1 METIYKVSRKSIT
14 LDLFSGGS
22 RVRLTI
28 IYILSLSVW
37 LVIMGKLFWIQVINH
52 EDLLVVRN
60 NQYTQEIILE
70 AERGTI
76 RDRNGNALTMNLP
89 YYDLGVH
96 PPLVEEPE
104 LMAAAFSETFGKPA
118 SYYTDKL
125 QSGKNFIWM
134 ERKVTPS
141 KGLSIIDR
149 DFKGLSPI
157 KQSKRYYP
165 YGEIGA
171 QIIGFTDIDNLGIE
185 GVEKSYDNYLS
196 GVDGRKTF
204 QIDGKGRDFSGMLS
218 RTVNPVRGGDV
229 TLTIDLDY
237 QIILQEELENAYKK
251 WGAERVIG
259 ILLQPQTGEILAMG
273 NAPDFN
279 PNNYTNYPVENFKN
293 RTITDTYE
301 PGSTF
306 KLIAAT
312 AAIENKVYN
321 DSDMIFCE
329 NGKIQVAN
337 ISITD
342 HKPYGWLTFNQVF
355 YNSSNVGVIKIAQ
368 ASGREN
374 IYHTA
379 RAFGFGNKTGISID
393 GESSGILH
401 NLDKWSALSLAEI
414 AIGYEVSVTALQ
426 LGMAYAA
433 AANGGFLL
441 KPRIIASASKSDG
454 SELISDNVKV
464 VRRVMSSETSRKLKN
479 LFLGVV
485 KVGTG
490 KKAYMKGFN
499 VAGKSGTS
507 QKLING
513 KHSNKYYA
521 SFVAFFPAENP
532 EFLCLIIV
540 DNPDT
545 YLSYG
550 GEVAAPI
557 VKNIFTRIVDSNPR
571 LIASSPPRKI
581 EKAMEEQ
588 LNTER
593 AEPKLT
599 SLSSVRYIRTQKKS
613 VRKDLMPN
621 VKGLS
626 LRAALKILGERN
638 LNTSF
643 SGSGIVKKQSPLP
656 GRRISA
662 GLEVILTM
670 GTN

>member
-1 METIYKVSRKSIT
+1 MEMIDRVSSKRNT

-28 IYILSLSVW
+28 ISILSLSVW

-52 EDLLVVRN
+52 ADLLAVRN

-89 YYDLGVH
+89 HYDLGVH

-104 LMAAAFSETFGKPA
+104 KMAEAFSETFGKPT
-118 SYYTDKL
+118 SYYAEKL
-125 QSGKNFIWM
+125 QSGKNFVWM
-134 ERKVTPS
+134 ERKVIPS
-141 KGLSIIDR
+141 KGLSIIEK

-171 QIIGFTDIDNLGIE
+171 QLVGFTDIDNLGIE
-185 GVEKSYDNYLS
+185 GVERSYDNYLK

-218 RTVNPVRGGDV
+218 RTVNSIRGGDV
-229 TLTIDLDY
+229 RLTIDLDY
-237 QIILQEELENAYKK
+237 QIILQEELEDAFEK
-251 WGAERVIG
+251 WNAERVIG

-273 NAPDFN
+273 SAPDFN
-279 PNNYTNYPVENFKN
+279 PNNYTSYPVENFKN
-293 RTITDTYE
+293 RAITDTYE

-306 KLIAAT
+306 KLITAT
-312 AAIENKVYN
+312 TAIENKVYN
-321 DSDMIFCE
+321 ESDMIFCE
-329 NGKIQVAN
+329 NGKIRVAN
-337 ISITD
+337 VTITD

-355 YNSSNVGVIKIAQ
+355 YNSSNVGVIKVAQ
-368 ASGREN
+368 SSGREN

-401 NLDKWSALSLAEI
+401 DLDKWSPLSLAEI
-414 AIGYEVSVTALQ
+414 AIGYEVSVTPLQ

-433 AANGGFLL
+433 AANGGYLL

-454 SELISDNVKV
+454 TEIISDDIKV
-464 VRRVMSSETSRKLKN
+464 VRRVMTSETSRKLRD

-490 KKAYMKGFN
+490 KKAYMKGFD

-507 QKLING
+507 QKLLNG
-513 KHSNKYYA
+513 KHSKEYYA

-532 EFLCLIIV
+532 EFLCVIIV
-540 DNPDT
+540 DNPDA
-545 YLSYG
+545 YVSYG

-557 VKNIFTRIVDSNPR
+557 VKNIFTRIVDSNPQ
-571 LIASSPPRKI
+571 LIASSPVRKI
-581 EKAMEEQ
+581 ERAEEE
-588 LNTER
+588 LIKIER
-593 AEPKLT
+593 AQPELMN
-599 SLSSVRYIRTQKKS
+599 LSSVRYVKSQKENI
-613 VRKDLMPN
+613 RKDIMPN

-638 LNTSF
+638 LITNF

-662 GLEVILTM
+662 ESEVLLTL
-670 GTN
+670 GAN

>member
-1 METIYKVSRKSIT
+1 METIDRVLRNGRT

-22 RVRLTI
+22 RIRLTI
-28 IYILSLSVW
+28 ISVLSLSVW

-89 YYDLGVH
+89 YYDLGIH
-96 PPLVEEPE
+96 PQLVEEPE
-104 LMAAAFSETFGKPA
+104 KMAEAFSETFGKPA
-118 SYYTDKL
+118 SYYAEKL
-125 QSGKNFIWM
+125 QSGKNFVWM
-134 ERKVTPS
+134 ERKVNPS
-141 KGLSIIDR
+141 KGLSIIEN
-149 DFKGLSPI
+149 DFNGLSPI

-165 YGEIGA
+165 YGEVGA
-171 QIIGFTDIDNLGIE
+171 QLIGFTDVDNLGIE
-185 GVEKSYDNYLS
+185 GIEKSYGNYLS
-196 GVDGRKTF
+196 GVEGRKTF

-218 RTVNPVRGGDV
+218 RTVNSVRGGDV
-229 TLTIDLDY
+229 RLTIDLDY
-237 QIILQEELENAYKK
+237 QIILHEEMEDAYKK
-251 WGAERVIG
+251 LNAERVIG

-273 NAPDFN
+273 SAPDFN
-279 PNNYTNYPVENFKN
+279 PNNYTSYPVENFKN
-293 RTITDTYE
+293 RAITDTYE

-306 KLIAAT
+306 KLITAT
-312 AAIENKVYN
+312 TAIENNVYN
-321 DSDMIFCE
+321 ESDMIFCE
-329 NGKIQVAN
+329 NGKIRVAN
-337 ISITD
+337 VTITD

-355 YNSSNVGVIKIAQ
+355 YNSSNVGVIKVAQ
-368 ASGREN
+368 SSGSSN

-379 RAFGFGNKTGISID
+379 RAYGFGNKTGISID

-401 NLDKWSALSLAEI
+401 DLNKWSPLSLAEI
-414 AIGYEVSVTALQ
+414 SIGYEVSVTPLQ

-433 AANGGFLL
+433 AANGGYLL
-441 KPRIIASASKSDG
+441 KPRIIASASKSDDT
-454 SELISDNVKV
+454 ERISDDIKV
-464 VRRVMSSETSRKLKN
+464 VRRVMTSETSKKLKD

-490 KKAYMKGFN
+490 KKAYMKGFD

-507 QKLING
+507 QKLLNG
-513 KHSNKYYA
+513 KHSKEYYA

-540 DNPDT
+540 DNPDS

-557 VKNIFTRIVDSNPR
+557 VKNIFTRIVDSNPQ
-571 LIASSPPRKI
+571 LIASSPVRKI
-581 EKAMEEQ
+581 EKADEERFK
-588 LNTER
+588 TER
-593 AEPKLT
+593 AQPELT
-599 SLSSVRYIRTQKKS
+599 NLSSVRYIKTQKENI
-613 VRKDLMPN
+613 RKDLMPN

-638 LNTSF
+638 LKTNF
-643 SGSGIVKKQSPLP
+643 SGSGIVKKQSPPP

-662 GLEVILTM
+662 GSEVLLTM
-670 GTN
+670 GAN